1 MCLAVPMKIVEV
13 TGDEGFVESSGLK
26 RKANLSLIKSPK
38 IGEYVLLHAGFAIE
52 TVKEKEAQK
61 TLRLLREI

>member
-13 TGDEGFVESSGLK
+13 KGDEGFVESSGLK
-26 RKANLSLIKSPK
+26 RKANFSLIEGPK

-52 TVKEKEAQK
+52 RVKDKEAKK
-61 TLRLLREI
+61 TLKILRDL